1 MKDVGLLY
9 RGGSGGQ
16 FMLHFLLLSKKY
28 FTKFH
33 FHSTMFNNG
42 NFHSMFKIINKSQ
55 FSEKCKSEWKH
66 VEEWPDNQQTSE
78 YNGELN
84 KLYLG
89 CNWEDD
95 TWKFPDVRTVL
106 LYLDLETQLLMAHYK
121 NATPYWGEDKE
132 VHVQKTI
139 EEFQNCEEYN
149 SKHVFGKMLYSTVKN
164 ESCKGFNELAEQAD
178 VLVNLRDLISNPQEV
193 LFSID
198 KELILNQNQE
208 EFLERWKNLHSLSLQ
223 KTLNLW

>member
-1 MKDVGLLY
+1 
-9 RGGSGGQ
+9 
-16 FMLHFLLLSKKY
+16 
-28 FTKFH
+28 
-33 FHSTMFNNG
+33 
-42 NFHSMFKIINKSQ
+42 
-55 FSEKCKSEWKH
+55 
-66 VEEWPDNQQTSE
+66 
-78 YNGELN
+78 
-84 KLYLG
+84 
-89 CNWEDD
+89 
-95 TWKFPDVRTVL
+95 
-106 LYLDLETQLLMAHYK
+106 MAHHK